1 MPLFELINSK
11 VGDNRKVFLV
21 HGGIDTEDRE
31 LARQIAETTTDSIIV
46 ASYGTFST
54 GINIIWLKELKYTM
68 KKTLI
73 MNSLMSQ
80 SRRVM
85 DKTEFLAAIK
95 LVSGEELLSMVT
107 SVHDDN
113 GDYLIVEN
121 PIEVEEVMLPNKQ
134 AGAKV
139 QPWMKFSREE
149 QFVIPKDKIITIV
162 EVAEEVAVFYHMS
175 LRKLNTDFITDAK
188 GKISTV
194 DEARIKL
201 NKIFNKDS

>member
-1 MPLFELINSK
+1 
-11 VGDNRKVFLV
+11 
-21 HGGIDTEDRE
+21 
-31 LARQIAETTTDSIIV
+31 
-46 ASYGTFST
+46 
-54 GINIIWLKELKYTM
+54 
-68 KKTLI
+68 
-73 MNSLMSQ
+73 
-80 SRRVM
+80 M

-107 SVHDDN
+107 SVHDEN

-149 QFVIPKDKIITIV
+149 QFVIPKEHIITIV
-162 EVAEEVAVFYHMS
+162 EVAEEVAIFYHMS

-201 NKIFNKDS
+201 DKIFKKGI

>member
-1 MPLFELINSK
+1 
-11 VGDNRKVFLV
+11 
-21 HGGIDTEDRE
+21 
-31 LARQIAETTTDSIIV
+31 
-46 ASYGTFST
+46 
-54 GINIIWLKELKYTM
+54 
-68 KKTLI
+68 

-95 LVSGEELLSMVT
+95 LVSGEEILSMVT
-107 SVHDDN
+107 SVHDEN

-162 EVAEEVAVFYHMS
+162 EVTEEVAVFYLMS

-201 NKIFNKDS
+201 DKIFKKGT

>member
-1 MPLFELINSK
+1 
-11 VGDNRKVFLV
+11 
-21 HGGIDTEDRE
+21 
-31 LARQIAETTTDSIIV
+31 
-46 ASYGTFST
+46 
-54 GINIIWLKELKYTM
+54 
-68 KKTLI
+68 

-95 LVSGEELLSMVT
+95 LVSGEEILSMVT
-107 SVHDDN
+107 SVHDEN

-121 PIEVEEVMLPNKQ
+121 PIEVEEVLLPNKQ

-162 EVAEEVAVFYHMS
+162 EVTEEVAVFYHMS

>member
-1 MPLFELINSK
+1 
-11 VGDNRKVFLV
+11 
-21 HGGIDTEDRE
+21 
-31 LARQIAETTTDSIIV
+31 
-46 ASYGTFST
+46 
-54 GINIIWLKELKYTM
+54 M

-80 SRRVM
+80 SESQM

-107 SVHDDN
+107 SVHDEN

-121 PIEVEEVMLPNKQ
+121 PIEIEEVLLPNKQ

-149 QFVIPKDKIITIV
+149 QFVIPKEHIITIV
-162 EVAEEVAVFYHMS
+162 EVTEEVAIFYHMS
-175 LRKLNTDFITDAK
+175 LRKLNNDFITDAK

-194 DEARIKL
+194 EEARIKL
-201 NKIFNKDS
+201 DKIFKKGT

>member
-1 MPLFELINSK
+1 
-11 VGDNRKVFLV
+11 
-21 HGGIDTEDRE
+21 
-31 LARQIAETTTDSIIV
+31 
-46 ASYGTFST
+46 
-54 GINIIWLKELKYTM
+54 
-68 KKTLI
+68 

-95 LVSGEELLSMVT
+95 LVSGEEILSMVT
-107 SVHDDN
+107 SVHDEN

-149 QFVIPKDKIITIV
+149 QFVIPKEHVITIV
-162 EVAEEVAVFYHMS
+162 EVAEEVEVFYHMS
-175 LRKLNTDFITDAK
+175 LRKLNNDFITDAR

>member
-1 MPLFELINSK
+1 
-11 VGDNRKVFLV
+11 
-21 HGGIDTEDRE
+21 
-31 LARQIAETTTDSIIV
+31 
-46 ASYGTFST
+46 
-54 GINIIWLKELKYTM
+54 
-68 KKTLI
+68 

-80 SRRVM
+80 SERTM
-85 DKTEFLAAIK
+85 DKVEFLAAIK

-107 SVHDDN
+107 SVHDEN
-113 GDYLIVEN
+113 GDYIIVEN
-121 PIEVEEVMLPNKQ
+121 PIEVEEVILPNKQ

-149 QFVIPKDKIITIV
+149 QFVIPKEHIITIV
-162 EVAEEVAVFYHMS
+162 EVAEEVAIFYHMS

-201 NKIFNKDS
+201 DKIFKEGT

>member
-1 MPLFELINSK
+1 
-11 VGDNRKVFLV
+11 
-21 HGGIDTEDRE
+21 
-31 LARQIAETTTDSIIV
+31 
-46 ASYGTFST
+46 
-54 GINIIWLKELKYTM
+54 
-68 KKTLI
+68 

-85 DKTEFLAAIK
+85 DKAEFLAAIK

-107 SVHDDN
+107 SVHDEN

-162 EVAEEVAVFYHMS
+162 EVTEDVAVFYHMS
-175 LRKLNTDFITDAK
+175 LRKLNTDFITDAR

-194 DEARIKL
+194 DEARTKL
-201 NKIFNKDS
+201 DKIFKKDT

>member
-1 MPLFELINSK
+1 
-11 VGDNRKVFLV
+11 
-21 HGGIDTEDRE
+21 
-31 LARQIAETTTDSIIV
+31 
-46 ASYGTFST
+46 
-54 GINIIWLKELKYTM
+54 M

-80 SRRVM
+80 SESQM
-85 DKTEFLAAIK
+85 DKAEFLAAIK

-107 SVHDDN
+107 SVHDEN

-121 PIEVEEVMLPNKQ
+121 PIEIEEVVMPNKQ
-134 AGAKV
+134 AGCKV

>member
-1 MPLFELINSK
+1 
-11 VGDNRKVFLV
+11 
-21 HGGIDTEDRE
+21 
-31 LARQIAETTTDSIIV
+31 
-46 ASYGTFST
+46 
-54 GINIIWLKELKYTM
+54 M

-95 LVSGEELLSMVT
+95 LVSGEEILSMVT
-107 SVHDDN
+107 SVHDEN

-121 PIEVEEVMLPNKQ
+121 PIEVEEVILPNKQ

-149 QFVIPKDKIITIV
+149 QFVIPKEHIITIV
-162 EVAEEVAVFYHMS
+162 EVAEEVEVFYHMS
-175 LRKLNTDFITDAK
+175 LRKLNNDFITDAK

-201 NKIFNKDS
+201 DKIFKKGT

>member
-1 MPLFELINSK
+1 
-11 VGDNRKVFLV
+11 
-21 HGGIDTEDRE
+21 
-31 LARQIAETTTDSIIV
+31 
-46 ASYGTFST
+46 
-54 GINIIWLKELKYTM
+54 
-68 KKTLI
+68 

-107 SVHDDN
+107 SVHDEN

-121 PIEVEEVMLPNKQ
+121 PIEVEEVLLPNKQ

-139 QPWMKFSREE
+139 QPWMKFSKED

-201 NKIFNKDS
+201 DKIFNKDS

>member
-1 MPLFELINSK
+1 
-11 VGDNRKVFLV
+11 
-21 HGGIDTEDRE
+21 
-31 LARQIAETTTDSIIV
+31 
-46 ASYGTFST
+46 
-54 GINIIWLKELKYTM
+54 
-68 KKTLI
+68 

-107 SVHDDN
+107 SVHDEN

-121 PIEVEEVMLPNKQ
+121 PIEVEEVILPNKQ

-139 QPWMKFSREE
+139 QPWMKFSRED
-149 QFVIPKDKIITIV
+149 QFVIPKDKVITIV
-162 EVAEEVAVFYHMS
+162 EVAEDVEVFYHMS

-201 NKIFNKDS
+201 NKIFNKDI

>member
-1 MPLFELINSK
+1 
-11 VGDNRKVFLV
+11 
-21 HGGIDTEDRE
+21 
-31 LARQIAETTTDSIIV
+31 
-46 ASYGTFST
+46 
-54 GINIIWLKELKYTM
+54 
-68 KKTLI
+68 
-73 MNSLMSQ
+73 
-80 SRRVM
+80 M

-107 SVHDDN
+107 SVHDEN

-121 PIEVEEVMLPNKQ
+121 PIEVEEVILPNKQ

-139 QPWMKFSREE
+139 QPWMKFSRED
-149 QFVIPKDKIITIV
+149 QFVIPKDKVITIV
-162 EVAEEVAVFYHMS
+162 EVAEDVEVFYHMS

-188 GKISTV
+188 VKISTV

>member
-1 MPLFELINSK
+1 
-11 VGDNRKVFLV
+11 
-21 HGGIDTEDRE
+21 
-31 LARQIAETTTDSIIV
+31 
-46 ASYGTFST
+46 
-54 GINIIWLKELKYTM
+54 
-68 KKTLI
+68 

-107 SVHDDN
+107 SVHDEN

-149 QFVIPKDKIITIV
+149 QFVIPKYKIITIV

-175 LRKLNTDFITDAK
+175 LGKLNTDFITDAK

-201 NKIFNKDS
+201 DKIFKKGT

>member
-1 MPLFELINSK
+1 
-11 VGDNRKVFLV
+11 
-21 HGGIDTEDRE
+21 
-31 LARQIAETTTDSIIV
+31 
-46 ASYGTFST
+46 
-54 GINIIWLKELKYTM
+54 
-68 KKTLI
+68 

-80 SRRVM
+80 YERKM

-107 SVHDDN
+107 SVHDEN

-121 PIEVEEVMLPNKQ
+121 PIEVEEVILPNKQ

-149 QFVIPKDKIITIV
+149 QFVIPKEHIITIV
-162 EVAEEVAVFYHMS
+162 EVAEEVAIFYHMS

-201 NKIFNKDS
+201 DKIFKKGT

>member
-1 MPLFELINSK
+1 
-11 VGDNRKVFLV
+11 
-21 HGGIDTEDRE
+21 
-31 LARQIAETTTDSIIV
+31 
-46 ASYGTFST
+46 
-54 GINIIWLKELKYTM
+54 
-68 KKTLI
+68 

-107 SVHDDN
+107 SVHDEN

-139 QPWMKFSREE
+139 QPWMKFSRED
-149 QFVIPKDKIITIV
+149 QFVIPKDKVITIV
-162 EVAEEVAVFYHMS
+162 EVAEDVEVFYHMS

-188 GKISTV
+188 CKISTV
-194 DEARIKL
+194 DEALIKL

>member
-1 MPLFELINSK
+1 
-11 VGDNRKVFLV
+11 
-21 HGGIDTEDRE
+21 
-31 LARQIAETTTDSIIV
+31 
-46 ASYGTFST
+46 
-54 GINIIWLKELKYTM
+54 
-68 KKTLI
+68 

-80 SRRVM
+80 SESPM

-107 SVHDDN
+107 SVHDEN
-113 GDYLIVEN
+113 GDYIIVEN
-121 PIEVEEVMLPNKQ
+121 PIEVEEVILPNKQ

-149 QFVIPKDKIITIV
+149 QFVIPKEHIITIV
-162 EVAEEVAVFYHMS
+162 EVAEEVAIFYHMS
-175 LRKLNTDFITDAK
+175 LRKLNSDFITDAK

-201 NKIFNKDS
+201 DKIFKDGS

>member
-1 MPLFELINSK
+1 
-11 VGDNRKVFLV
+11 
-21 HGGIDTEDRE
+21 
-31 LARQIAETTTDSIIV
+31 
-46 ASYGTFST
+46 
-54 GINIIWLKELKYTM
+54 M

-80 SRRVM
+80 SESPM

-107 SVHDDN
+107 SVHDEN

-121 PIEVEEVMLPNKQ
+121 PIEVEEVLLPNKQ

-149 QFVIPKDKIITIV
+149 QFVIPKEHIITIV
-162 EVAEEVAVFYHMS
+162 EVQEEVQVFYHMS

-194 DEARIKL
+194 EEARIKL
-201 NKIFNKDS
+201 DKIFKKGT

>member
-1 MPLFELINSK
+1 
-11 VGDNRKVFLV
+11 
-21 HGGIDTEDRE
+21 
-31 LARQIAETTTDSIIV
+31 
-46 ASYGTFST
+46 
-54 GINIIWLKELKYTM
+54 
-68 KKTLI
+68 
-73 MNSLMSQ
+73 MNLLMSQ
-80 SRRVM
+80 SERTM

-107 SVHDDN
+107 SVLDEN

-121 PIEVEEVMLPNKQ
+121 PIEVEEVLLPNKQ

-149 QFVIPKDKIITIV
+149 QFVIPKEHIITIV
-162 EVAEEVAVFYHMS
+162 EVAEEVAIFYHMS

-201 NKIFNKDS
+201 DKIFKKGT

>member
-1 MPLFELINSK
+1 
-11 VGDNRKVFLV
+11 
-21 HGGIDTEDRE
+21 
-31 LARQIAETTTDSIIV
+31 
-46 ASYGTFST
+46 
-54 GINIIWLKELKYTM
+54 M

-121 PIEVEEVMLPNKQ
+121 PIEVEEVILPNKQ

-139 QPWMKFSREE
+139 QPWMKFSRED
-149 QFVIPKDKIITIV
+149 QFVIPKDKVITIV

>member
-1 MPLFELINSK
+1 
-11 VGDNRKVFLV
+11 
-21 HGGIDTEDRE
+21 
-31 LARQIAETTTDSIIV
+31 
-46 ASYGTFST
+46 
-54 GINIIWLKELKYTM
+54 
-68 KKTLI
+68 

-80 SRRVM
+80 SESPM

-107 SVHDDN
+107 SVHDEN

-121 PIEVEEVMLPNKQ
+121 PIEVEEVLLPNKQ

-201 NKIFNKDS
+201 DKIFKKGT

>member
-1 MPLFELINSK
+1 
-11 VGDNRKVFLV
+11 
-21 HGGIDTEDRE
+21 
-31 LARQIAETTTDSIIV
+31 
-46 ASYGTFST
+46 
-54 GINIIWLKELKYTM
+54 
-68 KKTLI
+68 

-95 LVSGEELLSMVT
+95 LVSGEEILSMVT
-107 SVHDDN
+107 SVHDEN

-149 QFVIPKDKIITIV
+149 QFVIPKEHIITIV
-162 EVAEEVAVFYHMS
+162 EVAEEVEVFYHMS
-175 LRKLNTDFITDAK
+175 LRKLNNDFITDAK

>member
-1 MPLFELINSK
+1 
-11 VGDNRKVFLV
+11 
-21 HGGIDTEDRE
+21 
-31 LARQIAETTTDSIIV
+31 
-46 ASYGTFST
+46 
-54 GINIIWLKELKYTM
+54 M

-107 SVHDDN
+107 SVHDEN

-121 PIEVEEVMLPNKQ
+121 PIEVEEVILPNKQ

-149 QFVIPKDKIITIV
+149 QFVVPKEHVITIV
-162 EVAEEVAVFYHMS
+162 EVAEEVEVFYHMS
-175 LRKLNTDFITDAK
+175 LRKLNNDFITDAK

>member
-1 MPLFELINSK
+1 
-11 VGDNRKVFLV
+11 
-21 HGGIDTEDRE
+21 
-31 LARQIAETTTDSIIV
+31 
-46 ASYGTFST
+46 
-54 GINIIWLKELKYTM
+54 
-68 KKTLI
+68 

-121 PIEVEEVMLPNKQ
+121 PIEVEEVILPNKQ

-139 QPWMKFSREE
+139 QPWMKFSRED
-149 QFVIPKDKIITIV
+149 QFVIPKDKVITIV
-162 EVAEEVAVFYHMS
+162 EVAEDVEVFYHMS

>member
-1 MPLFELINSK
+1 
-11 VGDNRKVFLV
+11 
-21 HGGIDTEDRE
+21 
-31 LARQIAETTTDSIIV
+31 
-46 ASYGTFST
+46 
-54 GINIIWLKELKYTM
+54 M

-107 SVHDDN
+107 SVHDEN

-121 PIEVEEVMLPNKQ
+121 PIEVEEVILPNKQ

-139 QPWMKFSREE
+139 QPWMKFSRED
-149 QFVIPKDKIITIV
+149 QFIIPKDKVITIV
-162 EVAEEVAVFYHMS
+162 EVAEDVEVFYHMS

>member
-1 MPLFELINSK
+1 
-11 VGDNRKVFLV
+11 
-21 HGGIDTEDRE
+21 
-31 LARQIAETTTDSIIV
+31 
-46 ASYGTFST
+46 
-54 GINIIWLKELKYTM
+54 
-68 KKTLI
+68 

-107 SVHDDN
+107 SVHDEN

-194 DEARIKL
+194 DEARINL
-201 NKIFNKDS
+201 DKIFKKGT

>member
-1 MPLFELINSK
+1 
-11 VGDNRKVFLV
+11 
-21 HGGIDTEDRE
+21 
-31 LARQIAETTTDSIIV
+31 
-46 ASYGTFST
+46 
-54 GINIIWLKELKYTM
+54 M

-80 SRRVM
+80 SERTM
-85 DKTEFLAAIK
+85 DKVEFLAAIK

-107 SVHDDN
+107 SVHDEN

-121 PIEVEEVMLPNKQ
+121 PIEVEEVIMPNKQ

-149 QFVIPKDKIITIV
+149 QFVIPKEHIITIV
-162 EVAEEVAVFYHMS
+162 EVAEEVAIFYHMS

-201 NKIFNKDS
+201 DKIFKKGS

>member
-1 MPLFELINSK
+1 
-11 VGDNRKVFLV
+11 
-21 HGGIDTEDRE
+21 
-31 LARQIAETTTDSIIV
+31 
-46 ASYGTFST
+46 
-54 GINIIWLKELKYTM
+54 
-68 KKTLI
+68 

-80 SRRVM
+80 SERTM
-85 DKTEFLAAIK
+85 DKVEFLAAIK

-107 SVHDDN
+107 SVHDEN
-113 GDYLIVEN
+113 GDYLIIEN

-201 NKIFNKDS
+201 DKIFKKGS

>member
-1 MPLFELINSK
+1 
-11 VGDNRKVFLV
+11 
-21 HGGIDTEDRE
+21 
-31 LARQIAETTTDSIIV
+31 
-46 ASYGTFST
+46 
-54 GINIIWLKELKYTM
+54 
-68 KKTLI
+68 

-107 SVHDDN
+107 SVHDEN

-121 PIEVEEVMLPNKQ
+121 PIEVEEVILPTKQ

-149 QFVIPKDKIITIV
+149 QFVIPKEHIITIV
-162 EVAEEVAVFYHMS
+162 EVTEEVAIFYHMS
-175 LRKLNTDFITDAK
+175 LRKLNNDFITDAK

-201 NKIFNKDS
+201 DKIFKQGT

>member
-1 MPLFELINSK
+1 
-11 VGDNRKVFLV
+11 
-21 HGGIDTEDRE
+21 
-31 LARQIAETTTDSIIV
+31 
-46 ASYGTFST
+46 
-54 GINIIWLKELKYTM
+54 M

-95 LVSGEELLSMVT
+95 LVSGEEILSMVT
-107 SVHDDN
+107 SVHDEN

-121 PIEVEEVMLPNKQ
+121 PIEVEEVILPNKQ

-139 QPWMKFSREE
+139 MPWMKFSREE
-149 QFVIPKDKIITIV
+149 QFVIPKEHVITIV

-175 LRKLNTDFITDAK
+175 LRKLNTDLITDAK

-201 NKIFNKDS
+201 NKIFNKDI

>member
-1 MPLFELINSK
+1 
-11 VGDNRKVFLV
+11 
-21 HGGIDTEDRE
+21 
-31 LARQIAETTTDSIIV
+31 
-46 ASYGTFST
+46 
-54 GINIIWLKELKYTM
+54 
-68 KKTLI
+68 

-107 SVHDDN
+107 SVHDEN

-188 GKISTV
+188 WKISTV

-201 NKIFNKDS
+201 DKIFKKGS